1 MNLSSSQ
8 KAKRN
13 VIPYGRQSISTSD
26 IRAVVRALKA
36 DFLTQGPIVEL
47 FENDVSRF
55 VGSDHAVAVNSATSA
70 LHLACLALGVG
81 PGDKVWTSAVT
92 FVASANC
99 ALYCGADVDF
109 VDIDESTYTMSVS
122 ALRVKLENARENGQ
136 LPKVIIPVHLTG
148 QSCEMAEISALAKE
162 FGFKVIEDAS
172 HAIGGK
178 YQGSRIG
185 NCIYSDITVF
195 SFHPVKVVTTGEG
208 GIATTN
214 DPNLAKTMRS
224 LRSHG
229 ITRDLDEMFSPNAS
243 PWYYEQTNLGF
254 NYRMTDIQAALGVSQ
269 LRRIEKFL
277 KKRHKIA
284 AGYNKA
290 LDIPLV
296 TLPAQRIDTWS
307 SFHLFVIRVPSDLR
321 AKVMDNLLNNGVRA
335 NLHYIP
341 VYRQPYYARL
351 GFEANAF
358 LESERYFSEAISL
371 PMFPKLTKNKARK
384 VIKLVIEALE
394 PDSRVTK

>member
-1 MNLSSSQ
+1 
-8 KAKRN
+8 
-13 VIPYGRQSISTSD
+13 
-26 IRAVVRALKA
+26 
-36 DFLTQGPIVEL
+36 
-47 FENDVSRF
+47 
-55 VGSDHAVAVNSATSA
+55 
-70 LHLACLALGVG
+70 VG

-99 ALYCGADVDF
+99 ALYCGAEVDF
-109 VDIDESTYTMSVS
+109 VDIDENSYNMSVS
-122 ALRVKLENARENGQ
+122 ALREKLTNARDNGQ
-136 LPKVIIPVHLTG
+136 LPKVVIPVHLTG
-148 QSCEMAEISALAKE
+148 QSCEMAEIWALAEE
-162 FGFKVIEDAS
+162 FGFRVIEDAS
-172 HAIGGK
+172 HAIGGRYK
-178 YQGSRIG
+178 GGRIG
-185 NCIYSDITVF
+185 SCIYSDITVF
-195 SFHPVKVVTTGEG
+195 SFHPVKIITTGEG
-208 GIATTN
+208 GAATTN
-214 DPNLAKTMRS
+214 DPNLAKSMRS

-229 ITRDLDEMFSPNAS
+229 ITRDLDEMFSPNPS

-254 NYRMTDIQAALGVSQ
+254 TYRMTDIQAALGVSQ

-277 KKRHKIA
+277 MKRHKIA
-284 AGYNKA
+284 AGYNRA

-296 TLPAQRIDTWS
+296 TLPAQCIDTWS
-307 SFHLFVIRVPSDLR
+307 SFHLFVIRVPSDFR

-371 PMFPKLTKNKARK
+371 PMFPKLTKDKARK

>member
-1 MNLSSSQ
+1 MNLSFLQ
-8 KAKRN
+8 KVKRN
-13 VIPYGRQSISTSD
+13 VIPYGRQSISASD
-26 IRAVVRALKA
+26 IRAVGRALKS

-47 FENDVSRF
+47 FENDVCAF
-55 VGSDHAVAVNSATSA
+55 VGSEHAVAVNSATSA

-99 ALYCGADVDF
+99 ALYCGAEVDF
-109 VDIDESTYTMSVS
+109 VDIDETTYNMSVS
-122 ALRVKLENARENGQ
+122 ALREKLKSAREKGQ
-136 LPKVIIPVHLTG
+136 LPKVVIPVHLTG

-178 YQGSRIG
+178 YKGNRIG
-185 NCIYSDITVF
+185 NCMYSDITVF
-195 SFHPVKVVTTGEG
+195 SFHPVKIITTGEG
-208 GIATTN
+208 GLATTN
-214 DPNLAKTMRS
+214 DPNLAKSMKS

-229 ITRDLDEMFSPNAS
+229 ITRDLDEMVSPNPS
-243 PWYYEQTNLGF
+243 TWYYEQTDLGF

-269 LRRIEKFL
+269 LRRINKFL
-277 KKRHKIA
+277 DRRHKIA
-284 AGYNKA
+284 AGYNNG
-290 LDIPLV
+290 LDKKLA
-296 TLPAQRIDTWS
+296 TAPAQHLDTWS

-321 AKVMDNLLNNGVRA
+321 TKVMDHLFNNGVRA
-335 NLHYIP
+335 NIHYIP

-351 GFEANAF
+351 GFETNAF
-358 LESERYFSEAISL
+358 PESERYFSEAISL

-384 VIKLVIEALE
+384 VIKFVNEALE
-394 PDSRVTK
+394 PDFRGTE

>member
-1 MNLSSSQ
+1 MGQ
-8 KAKRN
+8 RRP
-13 VIPYGRQSISTSD
+13 IPYGRQSISYSD
-26 IRAVVRALKA
+26 VRAVVRTLKS

-99 ALYCGADVDF
+99 ALYCGAEVDF
-109 VDIDESTYTMSVS
+109 VDIDKDSFNMSVS
-122 ALRVKLENARENGQ
+122 ALREKLASARDNGQ
-136 LPKVIIPVHLTG
+136 LPKVVIPVHLTG
-148 QSCEMAEISALAKE
+148 QSCEMAEIWALAQE

-195 SFHPVKVVTTGEG
+195 SFHPVKIITTGEG
-208 GIATTN
+208 GMATTN
-214 DPNLAKTMRS
+214 DPNLAKSMRS

-229 ITRDLDEMFSPNAS
+229 ITRDLDEMFSPNPS
-243 PWYYEQTNLGF
+243 PWYYEQTDLGF
-254 NYRMTDIQAALGVSQ
+254 NYRITDIQAALGVSQ
-269 LRRIEKFL
+269 LRRIERFL

-284 AGYNKA
+284 GLYNRA
-290 LDIPLV
+290 LANPMI
-296 TLPAQRIDTWS
+296 TIPAQNFNTWS
-307 SFHLFVIRVPSDLR
+307 SFHLFVIRVPSHLR
-321 AKVMDNLLNNGVRA
+321 AKVMEHLLNYGVRA

-341 VYRQPYYARL
+341 VYRHPFYARL
-351 GFEANAF
+351 GFEAKAF
-358 LESERYFSEAISL
+358 PESERYFSEAISL
-371 PMFPKLTKNKARK
+371 PMFPKLTMNKVRR
-384 VIKLVIEALE
+384 VGKLVNQALK
-394 PDSRVTK
+394 PDALGRG